1 MPLFKNTRTRFIFS
15 AAVSALLGGGS
26 AWLTNLYIARALGPV
41 EGEDLPEY
49 QPPSGTGATSPKP
62 AEGFTGPKVPETS
75 GEIAQGDAENQ
86 GGVQPTGE
94 GPGEVPAPAE
104 GDAPVAAV
112 EPDNGD
118 GSAPPSASHFEP
130 IVTRNIFSS
139 DEVQK
144 MLAAQ
149 QAPVSENPE
158 QATEPVAAP
167 LCVYVLGTMEATPAR
182 YSWAIIAR
190 DKNNTDKDIFSLW
203 NDVFGMG
210 TLAAVRRVEID
221 VRRPDGSIATVKVR
235 EECQSAGGGP
245 APIAPAADAQA
256 SAGGEGIQ
264 QNGDNSFTIDQ
275 SEITKAMGNLE
286 QLSKDA
292 RVAAHYQNGE
302 VIGFKV
308 FRIKP
313 GSLYSKL
320 GLRNGDIIQS
330 VNGKPLDSAEQA
342 MALVNTLKNEKN
354 FNIEIRRRN
363 EPVTM
368 SYSIR

>member
-15 AAVSALLGGGS
+15 AAISAVLGGGS

-41 EGEDLPEY
+41 EGENLPEY
-49 QPPSGTGATSPKP
+49 QPPSSTGVTSPKP
-62 AEGFTGPKVPETS
+62 AEGFVGPRVS
-75 GEIAQGDAENQ
+75 DSAGEISEGDPAES
-86 GGVQPTGE
+86 GGVQEGDVPGVVPDTTERGIPVATADPEGGE
-94 GPGEVPAPAE
+94 GM
-104 GDAPVAAV
+104 
-112 EPDNGD
+112 
-118 GSAPPSASHFEP
+118 APPTLTHFEP
-130 IVTRNIFSS
+130 IITRNIFSS

-144 MLAAQ
+144 LLAAQ
-149 QAPVSENPE
+149 QMPSSDNPE
-158 QATEPVAAP
+158 EMAAPAVAP
-167 LCVYVLGTMEATPAR
+167 LCVYVLGTMEASPAR

-190 DKNNTDKDIFSLW
+190 DKNNTDKDIFNLW
-203 NDVFGMG
+203 GDVFGMG

-221 VRRPDGSIATVKVR
+221 VRRPDGSIVTVKVR
-235 EECQSAGGGP
+235 EECQTGGGAP
-245 APIAPAADAQA
+245 APVAPAEDAQA

-275 SEITKAMGNLE
+275 SEINKAMSNLE
-286 QLSKDA
+286 QLSRDA

-330 VNGKPLDSAEQA
+330 VNGKALDSTEQA
-342 MALVNTLKNEKN
+342 LALVNTLKNEKN

-363 EPVTM
+363 EPVTL